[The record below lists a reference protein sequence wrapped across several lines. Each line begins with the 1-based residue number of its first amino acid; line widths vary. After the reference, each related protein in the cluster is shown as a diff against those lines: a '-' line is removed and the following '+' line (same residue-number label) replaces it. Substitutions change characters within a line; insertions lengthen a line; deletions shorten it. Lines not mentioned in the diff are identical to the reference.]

1 MSWADLEW
9 YLALLPVG
17 LWASYIMPLGFHSLV
32 NEMDVMPA
40 FHSWC
45 PGTVT
50 LGMIQ
55 RRERQSRSIG

>member
-32 NEMDVMPA
+32 NEMGVMPA
-40 FHSWC
+40 FHGCWC

-50 LGMIQ
+50 LGMI
-55 RRERQSRSIG
+55 